1 MQSLPSSK
9 LIPNEPPQVKPAS
22 LTIVV
27 VGWHSHDQMFDEIG
41 ADLEKA
47 GHRIVRYQHRETFA
61 AKPDVLAEADV
72 LLCVG
77 NCPVSRAQIEAAPKL
92 RAIVS
97 AVTGT
102 DGFDMAAASER
113 GIVVANAQTEEN
125 IIGMAEATAL
135 MILAALYD
143 LNDAQDRLRRSLPR
157 PDPLR
162 ARQLRGKIVGF
173 IGLGKIG
180 RETARLLAPWGAA
193 MQYSARRDADLS
205 GLPPMQRTPLDDLLR
220 GSDIVVVL
228 ASLNSETRGLLNA
241 EKLQLM
247 KKSAVLVNMA
257 RGGIV
262 DEQALVVALKNGTIA
277 GAALDV
283 FAVEPL
289 PADSALRALPNVVL
303 TPHMIGHTWEA
314 HHSLEVATRD
324 NLDRVLTGNA
334 PRYVVNPEV
343 LPVWTKRWVRH
354 A

>member
-1 MQSLPSSK
+1 MSF
-9 LIPNEPPQVKPAS
+9 
-22 LTIVV
+22 TIVV
-27 VGWHSHDQMFDEIG
+27 VGWHSHDMMFDEIG
-41 ADLEKA
+41 AVLAKA
-47 GHRIVRYQHRETFA
+47 GHRIIRYQHRETFA
-61 AKPDVLAEADV
+61 AKPDALAEADI

-77 NCPVSRAQIEAAPKL
+77 NCPVSRAQIDMAPRL
-92 RAIVS
+92 RAVVS

-102 DGFDMAAASER
+102 DGFDMAALSER

-135 MILAALYD
+135 MILSALYD

-162 ARQLRGKIVGF
+162 ARQLRGKTLGF

-180 RETARLLAPWGAA
+180 RETARLLAPWGAV
-193 MQYSARRDADLS
+193 MQYSARRDADLA
-205 GLPPMQRTPLDDLLR
+205 GLPPMQRVGLDELLR
-220 GSDIVVVL
+220 TSDIVVVL

-241 EKLQLM
+241 EKLRLM
-247 KKSAVLVNMA
+247 KASAVLVNMA

-262 DEQALVVALKNGTIA
+262 DEQALVAALRDRTIA

-289 PADSALRALPNVVL
+289 PADSPLRTLPNAVL

-314 HHSLEVATRD
+314 HHSLEVATRE
-324 NLDRVLTGNA
+324 NLDRVLAGCE
-334 PRYVVNPEV
+334 PRYAVNPQV
-343 LPVWTKRWVRH
+343 LPAWRKRWEQ
-354 A
+354 AT

>member
-1 MQSLPSSK
+1 MNSDSL
-9 LIPNEPPQVKPAS
+9 N
-22 LTIVV
+22 IVI

-47 GHRIVRYQHRETFA
+47 GHCIVRYQHRETFA
-61 AKPDVLAEADV
+61 ARPDALADADI

-77 NCPVSRAQIEAAPKL
+77 NCPVSRAQIAAASRL

-102 DGFDMAAASER
+102 DGFDMAAINER

-125 IIGMAEATAL
+125 IVGMAEATAL
-135 MILAALYD
+135 MTLAALYD

-162 ARQLRGKIVGF
+162 ARQLRGKIIGF

-180 RETARLLAPWGAA
+180 RETARLLAPWGAV

-205 GLPPMQRTPLDDLLR
+205 GLPPMRRLGLDDLLR
-220 GSDIVVVL
+220 SSDIVVVL
-228 ASLNSETRGLLNA
+228 ASLNSGTRGLLDA
-241 EKLQLM
+241 SKLRLM
-247 KKSAVLVNMA
+247 KKTAVLVNMA

-262 DEQALVVALKNGTIA
+262 DEQALVAALTDGTIA
-277 GAALDV
+277 RAALDV

-289 PADSALRALPNVVL
+289 PADNPLRALPNVVL

-324 NLDRVLTGNA
+324 NLDRVLAGRE
-334 PRYVVNPEV
+334 PRYVVNPQV
-343 LPVWTKRWVRH
+343 LPAWMKTWGSGP
-354 A
+354 

>member
-1 MQSLPSSK
+1 
-9 LIPNEPPQVKPAS
+9 
-22 LTIVV
+22 
-27 VGWHSHDQMFDEIG
+27 MFDEIG

-47 GHRIVRYQHRETFA
+47 GHRAVRYQHREAFA
-61 AKPDVLAEADV
+61 ARPDALAEADV

-77 NCPVSRAQIEAAPKL
+77 NCPVSRAQIEAAPRL

-102 DGFDMAAASER
+102 DGFDITAATER
-113 GIVVANAQTEEN
+113 GVIVVNAQTEEN

-135 MILAALYD
+135 MLLAALYD
-143 LNDAQDRLRRSLPR
+143 LNDAQNRLKRSLPR

-162 ARQLRGKIVGF
+162 ARQLRGKTVGF

-180 RETARLLAPWGAA
+180 RETARLLAPWGAS

-205 GLPPMQRTPLDDLLR
+205 GLPPMQRMPLDELLR
-220 GSDIVVVL
+220 TSDIVVVL
-228 ASLNSETRGLLNA
+228 ASLNSETRGLLNS

-247 KKSAVLVNMA
+247 KRTALLVNMA

-262 DEQALVVALKNGTIA
+262 DERALIAALKDGTIA

-289 PADSALRALPNVVL
+289 PADNPLRALPNVVL

-324 NLDRVLTGNA
+324 NLDRVLSRRE
-334 PRYVVNPEV
+334 PRYVVNPQV
-343 LPVWTKRWVRH
+343 LPVWMKKWGRGS
-354 A
+354 

>member
-1 MQSLPSSK
+1 
-9 LIPNEPPQVKPAS
+9 VKPAHQAS

-47 GHRIVRYQHRETFA
+47 GHTVVRYPFRETFA
-61 AKPDVLAEADV
+61 ARSDALEDADV

-77 NCPVSRAQIEAAPKL
+77 NCPVSRQAIEAAPKL

-97 AVTGT
+97 AVTGI
-102 DGFDMAAASER
+102 DGFDMAAATER
-113 GIVVANAQTEEN
+113 GVVVANAQTDEN
-125 IIGMAEATAL
+125 IVGMAEATVL
-135 MILAALYD
+135 MIVAALYD

-162 ARQLRGKIVGF
+162 ARQLRGKTIGF
-173 IGLGKIG
+173 VGLGRIG

-193 MQYSARRDADLS
+193 MQYSARRDADLA
-205 GLPPMQRTPLDDLLR
+205 GLPPMRRVDLDGMLRT
-220 GSDIVVVL
+220 SDVVVVL
-228 ASLNSETRGLLNA
+228 ASLNDETRGLLDA
-241 EKLQLM
+241 ARLRLM
-247 KKSAVLVNMA
+247 KQTAVLVNMA

-262 DEQALVVALKNGTIA
+262 DEPALIAALRDGTIA

-283 FAVEPL
+283 FMVEPL
-289 PADSALRALPNVVL
+289 PADSPLRTLPNVVL

-324 NLDRVLTGNA
+324 NLDRVLAGRE
-334 PRYVVNPEV
+334 PRYVVNPDV
-343 LPVWTKRWVRH
+343 LPAWRKRWGDSS
-354 A
+354 